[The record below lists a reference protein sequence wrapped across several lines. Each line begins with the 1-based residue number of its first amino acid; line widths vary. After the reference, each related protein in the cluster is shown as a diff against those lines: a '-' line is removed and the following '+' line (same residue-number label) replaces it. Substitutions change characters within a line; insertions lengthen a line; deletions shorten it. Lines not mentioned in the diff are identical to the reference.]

1 MKKIFTL
8 LLIVVSII
16 NFTSCQ
22 NYKTKRVILLGVDG
36 LSTDGIQVAKTPY
49 LNRLIRDGAF
59 TLKARGVMPTVS
71 APNWGSMLCGAG
83 PEQHGMTK
91 NGWTTNN
98 YTVEATTTDD
108 DGYFPSI
115 FTIIREQMPEAK
127 TAIFYDWNALIDL
140 FNPKYIDSIHFAK
153 DYEEVYE
160 KAIPYVIESK
170 PEFAFIYAG
179 HVDHIGH
186 TYQHG
191 SPEYYKSIEDVDAK
205 IGELLNALDK
215 AGLYEETHIIVIS
228 DHGGVG
234 YGHGGESMAE
244 IQVPW
249 LIKGPGIIKN
259 RLIAEPV
266 NTYNTASTIAYLF
279 GLQQHEHWIGKP
291 VLGAFSNNDNSKL
304 NHNVYLPKPKASLKS
319 GIHTESKQ
327 LSLSVNA
334 EDAEIRFTLDGT
346 EPDETSTLYS
356 HSLNLE
362 QTQIVKAITVKDKI
376 KSKISIIEFTK
387 VLGIK
392 SVDLKNMPSSK
403 FPAEYGGL
411 SLVDG
416 KLGNDDF
423 NHSAWMGFEVND
435 FEAVFDFGKVQS
447 FNKVSLRCIENQG
460 SWIFLPTQVEI
471 LISKNGKIFKSIGI
485 LKEDEIKSPEKRNT
499 ILIEKKFTNVN
510 SRYLK
515 VIAKNIGQCP
525 KGHAGEGGKAWLFVD
540 EIIVE

>member
-485 LKEDEIKSPEKRNT
+485 LNEDEIKSPEKRNT

>member
-1 MKKIFTL
+1 MNKFIKLIF
-8 LLIVVSII
+8 IVSII
-16 NFTSCQ
+16 FLSTCRTHE
-22 NYKTKRVILLGVDG
+22 TKQVLLLGIDG
-36 LSTDGIQVAKTPY
+36 LSTDGIQIAKTPY

-319 GIHTESKQ
+319 GIYTESKQ

-346 EPDETSTLYS
+346 DPDETSTLYS

-471 LISKNGKIFKSIGI
+471 LVSKNGKIFKSIGI
-485 LKEDEIKSPEKRNT
+485 LNEDEIKSPEKRNT

-525 KGHAGEGGKAWLFVD
+525 KGHAGEGARLGYLWMK
-540 EIIVE
+540 

>member
-447 FNKVSLRCIENQG
+447 LNKVSLRCIENQG

-485 LKEDEIKSPEKRNT
+485 LNEDEIKSPEKRNT